1 MSKKLKTAF
10 TAVAILFCLSFG
22 VGPGYAK
29 DVHIKISNIDMN
41 NRVEVSALY
50 ARIVSAAT
58 QMCNHNYF
66 NGIAERM
73 PAAYMERK
81 CVRRTVISSVQGAK
95 IPALKAAYK
104 QTPRKVRFSSK
115 ALENYRVATT
125 N

>member
-10 TAVAILFCLSFG
+10 TAVTVLFCLSFG
-22 VGPGYAK
+22 MGSGYAK

-41 NRVEVSALY
+41 NRVEVTALY
-50 ARIVSAAT
+50 ARIVRAAT
-58 QMCNHNYF
+58 EICHHNYF

-73 PAAYMERK
+73 PAAYMKRK

-95 IPALKAAYK
+95 IPALKAVYK

-115 ALENYRVATT
+115 ALESYRVATA